1 MAIITFWSEDRQSN
15 KSDNISYN
23 ISSTNG
29 DRKKFKDLNC

>member
-23 ISSTNG
+23 ISSTDGN
-29 DRKKFKDLNC
+29 RKKSKDFDC